1 MTTVRGV
8 PCMSELVSLDA
19 SDVMMNSPW
28 PRAWCD
34 NSDGHAWAL
43 AELGETVT
51 KTCCGTPC
59 THDYE
64 LLAAEDVSSNFWCTR
79 KHLCVHQNWKFKYA
93 TRILDVIIFQYTVKV
108 RPMPGMWIQSKPV
121 TAIPWGGLN
130 IGQRGALLSSIREDS
145 LYSPWCKTS
154 LHGVSKN

>member
-28 PRAWCD
+28 PRAWCE

-51 KTCCGTPC
+51 KECCAQPC
-59 THDYE
+59 THDWE
-64 LLAAEDVSSNFWCTR
+64 PLAAEDVSAQSWCTCKR
-79 KHLCVHQNWKFKYA
+79 LCVHQNWKFKYA
-93 TRILDVIIFQYTVKV
+93 TRILDLIMLQFPV
-108 RPMPGMWIQSKPV
+108 RPMPGLWVQSIPIV
-121 TAIPWGGLN
+121 AIPLHPWGGMN
-130 IGQRGALLSSIREDS
+130 SGQRDALLSSIRGGFVMS
-145 LYSPWCKTS
+145 L
-154 LHGVSKN
+154 